1 MKEKVTKRLETSMA
15 ELIVVIMV
23 MIILLSSCGSSGYC
37 MQNEA
42 LNPLSKQYSR
52 TCNK

>member
-1 MKEKVTKRLETSMA
+1 MKEKVTKRLETRVA
-15 ELIVVIMV
+15 ELIVILLFST
-23 MIILLSSCGSSGYC
+23 IILSSCGSSGYC

-52 TCNK
+52 TCNR

>member
-1 MKEKVTKRLETSMA
+1 MKERVTKKLETSVA
-15 ELIVVIMV
+15 ELI
-23 MIILLSSCGSSGYC
+23 MILLFTTIVLSSCGSSGYC

-42 LNPLSKQYSR
+42 LNPLSQQYSR

>member
-1 MKEKVTKRLETSMA
+1 MKEKVTKRLETRVA
-15 ELIVVIMV
+15 ELIMVVLFAT
-23 MIILLSSCGSSGYC
+23 ILLSSCGNAGYC

-42 LNPLSKQYSR
+42 LNPLSQQYSR